1 MISREYMIWLAGI
14 GLSLILHASLFIQS
28 SVRPGVENASEA
40 KVPLITRL
48 NFYQQ
53 PAIKTESI
61 LKSTPIIEDNP
72 LVAKSKNKQKIKK
85 SKVVKVDQ
93 QLVQLTPQSQGQLSN
108 NRPAWLISK
117 KKAYIQL
124 LLAHIENQKFY
135 PRSARSRGI
144 EGDVQVSFELMAD
157 GGIRALQVA
166 GGRSVLRRATQ
177 QAVKN
182 AIPLPLP
189 PVELGVPRKIEFTIQ
204 YLLQ

>member
-1 MISREYMIWLAGI
+1 MINRDYMIWVVGI

-28 SVRPGVENASEA
+28 GARPGVENASEG
-40 KVPLITRL
+40 KTPLITRL

-53 PAIKTESI
+53 PAVKTENI
-61 LKSTPIIEDNP
+61 QKPAPIIEDNP

-85 SKVVKVDQ
+85 PKVVKVDQ
-93 QLVQLTPQSQGQLSN
+93 QLAQPTPQSQGQLSN
-108 NRPAWLISK
+108 NRPAWLISE

-124 LLAHIENQKFY
+124 LMAHIENQKFY

-166 GGRSVLRRATQ
+166 GGHSILRRATQ

-182 AIPLPLP
+182 AMPLPLP

-204 YLLQ
+204 YRLQ